1 MTTATQGGE
10 DGSDTESGCCTGT
23 CHIVRVGGVRQGLC
37 ACCGSRLGCRR
48 ACCLCG
54 SQVLRRVGVAR
65 GTLRL
70 LRVVDLLHGIVDCLQ
85 GIVVSLCLLE
95 VIGGLLLVFGSG
107 VVGVLGI
114 LDLCEVFLAGIGGV
128 LNLLEL
134 VLPIGEVGIC
144 DVGIE
149 ACRICEDLVCIE
161 VAELFGYLCKALCI
175 GLGCSSGVS
184 LCQGVG
190 LGILKRLTRLVC
202 LGTGILGCL
211 LGISFALA
219 CCRILCELLSVSIG
233 LGFCI
238 GELCSACLSVSSAF
252 SEAVLASARAVA
264 SSALFWAALS

>member
-149 ACRICEDLVCIE
+149 ACRICEDLVCM
-161 VAELFGYLCKALCI
+161 
-175 GLGCSSGVS
+175 
-184 LCQGVG
+184 
-190 LGILKRLTRLVC
+190 
-202 LGTGILGCL
+202 
-211 LGISFALA
+211 SFSATFARRSASALA
-219 CCRILCELLSVSIG
+219 AAAASAFARVSA
-233 LGFCI
+233 LA
-238 GELCSACLSVSSAF
+238 SSSA
-252 SEAVLASARAVA
+252 LLA
-264 SSALFWAALS
+264 SSALARASWAAFSASALLWLAAVSSASF